1 MFAGARYDLHT
12 AKLSPGDAVLFA
24 TDGLHE
30 LCNHDGM
37 EFDTAELN
45 RIWRQ
50 CRNKSADEFLAFL
63 FDDMSAF
70 SDGIG
75 LHDDATAVV
84 LKVQAGPG

>member
-1 MFAGARYDLHT
+1 LFAGARYDLHT

-37 EFDTAELN
+37 EFDTSEIN
-45 RIWRQ
+45 RICRQ
-50 CRNKSADEFLAFL
+50 RRNKSADEFLAFL
-63 FDDMSAF
+63 FEDMSAF
-70 SDGIG
+70 SDGAS
-75 LHDDATAVV
+75 LHDDATALV